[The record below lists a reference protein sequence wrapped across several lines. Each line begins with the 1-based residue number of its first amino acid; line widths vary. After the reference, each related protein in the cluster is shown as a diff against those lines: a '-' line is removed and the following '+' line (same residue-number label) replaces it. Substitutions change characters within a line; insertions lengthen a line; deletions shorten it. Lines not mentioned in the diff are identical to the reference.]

1 MTKKAIL
8 SSSPSMLTF
17 NEIGVPM
24 IDGVIAGIKSKKK
37 ELEDTFTD
45 TLTDIILGGEVLDE
59 LTSDFR
65 IFQDLVSAER
75 GITSAKGNRIRTE
88 QAL

>member
-1 MTKKAIL
+1 
-8 SSSPSMLTF
+8 MLTF
-17 NEIGVPM
+17 NQIGVPM

-45 TLTDIILGGEVLDE
+45 TLTDIFLRGEVIDE

-65 IFQDLVSAER
+65 IFQDLVSGER
-75 GITSAKGNRIRTE
+75 YYFLKETGLELNKHLMS
-88 QAL
+88 L